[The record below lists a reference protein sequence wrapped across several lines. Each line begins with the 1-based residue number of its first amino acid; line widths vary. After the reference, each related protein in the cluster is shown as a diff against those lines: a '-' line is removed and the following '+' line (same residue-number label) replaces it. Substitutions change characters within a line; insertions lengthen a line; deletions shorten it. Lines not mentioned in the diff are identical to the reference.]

1 MLTLYSSSAGSGK
14 TYTLTREYLAL
25 ALRQPRGFG
34 QILAVTFTKKATA
47 EMKHRIV
54 AQLAQLR
61 TEPDSAMGQELQ
73 ADLGLSASLLAHRA
87 TEALQT
93 LLHNYADFA
102 VSTIDS
108 FFQRVLRAFAYEL
121 EVDLQFRV
129 ELDEAK
135 VLHWLVEQLVADV
148 AHDQALRKWLEAFA
162 DERLQSGK
170 SWDFRRDVEQ
180 LAKEIFRE
188 AFRNFETE
196 MKEAL
201 EQADFIP
208 THLAR
213 MRKVK
218 TDFEQAMKATAAK
231 ALALLAQHG
240 LTPDMFA
247 YGLSGAV
254 GHFYNVEKAKY
265 EPGKRAREV
274 AGRAEKGG
282 DWYTRAAPADVKRRI
297 DAVDAQLRPLLE
309 KLVNHYD
316 TEGPAYRTA
325 TAVMQHLYT
334 LGILTRL
341 RKYLQQYRET
351 ENILPIADVAPL
363 LAGLIGGHEAPYI
376 YERVGQRYQHFLIDE
391 FQDTS
396 GLQWANFRPLLENSL
411 ASGHRNLLVGDVKQ
425 SIYRWRGGD
434 AGLLLTGV
442 THDLGESQI
451 ERAALLN
458 NWRSLPCII
467 AFNNALFAAA
477 PAHLRNDLRTRIAA
491 ADLPD
496 SWKAALQALT
506 HVLNLTYAETEQEYP
521 SQRAARTDPHA
532 GGVCGQFVPTKVEGE
547 PAEAADDDD
556 DDDETIATPAG
567 WKGRVLQQ
575 LVPRLQDLHARGYA
589 WQDMV
594 ILVRDNKDGVQV
606 ADFLTSAGLPV
617 ISNESLYLN
626 SALGVRLLVQ
636 ALRFLQQP
644 YDRLAAV
651 ALLRTYGTYQ
661 PATTAPPVNYQLPT
675 DGTLAEHLRPW
686 LPTDFVDHLAQWA
699 RLPLYEA
706 GENLVACFGLTAR
719 ASEGVYVQQF
729 QDELLR
735 FGRTESADL
744 GDFLTW
750 WDKEGHQKKTIRV
763 AGGQSA
769 IQLLTIHKSKG
780 LEYKVVVIPFANWPL
795 DHGVNKQILWART
808 TEAPFNEI
816 SQMPLTYNSKLA
828 NTYYAPEY
836 LQEMVYAYLDNLNLL
851 YVATTRAVEQLC
863 FFAPYDD
870 KASKSLRHVGDLLY
884 QYASQQPN
892 WDAEKQALTLG
903 AFPPPPTD
911 ANAAATHAETT
922 ALVLRTY
929 PTAPWRSRFRVR
941 SAAAE
946 LFATGT
952 AQPDP
957 YRLWQRVLACLPRA
971 DRLAAVLRERRFGGE
986 LTAAAEADL
995 LHAWS
1000 ARLAAPPLADWFGPT
1015 ARAQPSPEW
1024 LVGGY
1029 VHNPHRLVQTASGAV
1044 VVAFA
1049 RPDDADQQQQKLVAL
1064 QRALA
1069 KAGQPVPRTCVY
1081 ALATGEAVWL

>member
-1 MLTLYSSSAGSGK
+1 MTLVLYSSSAGSGK
-14 TYTLTREYLAL
+14 TYTLTREYLTL

-61 TEPDSAMGQELQ
+61 TEPDSAMGRELQ
-73 ADLGLSASLLAHRA
+73 TALGLQAPQLAHRA
-87 TEALQT
+87 TEALQA

-129 ELDEAK
+129 ELDEVK

-148 AHDQALRKWLEAFA
+148 VHDPPLRKWLEAFA
-162 DERLQSGK
+162 NERLQDGK
-170 SWDFRRDVEQ
+170 AWDFRQDVEK
-180 LAKEIFRE
+180 LSKEIFHE
-188 AFRNFETE
+188 TFRDFETE
-196 MKEAL
+196 MKAAL

-208 THLAR
+208 AHLGR

-218 TDFEQAMKATAAK
+218 ADFEQAMKATATEAR
-231 ALALLAQHG
+231 ALLVQHE
-240 LTPDMFA
+240 LTPGDFTQ
-247 YGLSGAV
+247 GTRGV
-254 GHFYNVEKAKY
+254 GRYFDKVLAGEYSPNNY
-265 EPGKRAREV
+265 TRAV
-274 AGRAEKGG
+274 AGGG
-282 DWYTRAAPADVKRRI
+282 NWYSKAAPADVKRRI

-309 KLVNHYD
+309 KLVNDYD
-316 TEGPAYRTA
+316 DGGPAYRTA

-351 ENILPIADVAPL
+351 ENALPIADVAPL
-363 LAGLIGGHEAPYI
+363 LAGLVGGHEAPYI

-411 ASGHRNLLVGDVKQ
+411 GSGHRNLLVGDVKQ
-425 SIYRWRGGD
+425 SIYRWRGGN
-434 AGLLLTGV
+434 AGLLLQGV
-442 THDLGESQI
+442 ADDLSEGQI

-467 AFNNALFAAA
+467 AFNNDLFAAA
-477 PAHLRNDLRTRIAA
+477 PAHLRGELITHIEE
-491 ADLPD
+491 ADLPNYLKD
-496 SWKAALQALT
+496 DLKALT
-506 HVLNLTYAETEQEYP
+506 DVLELTYAEAKQEYP
-521 SQRAARTDPHA
+521 TQRTARTDPHA
-532 GGVCGQFVPTKVEGE
+532 GGIYGQFVPTKVEGE
-547 PAEAADDDD
+547 ADEPGDASDE
-556 DDDETIATPAG
+556 DDERPEVPAG

-589 WQDMV
+589 WQDMA
-594 ILVRDNKDGVQV
+594 ILTRNNKEGALV

-636 ALRFLQQP
+636 ALRFLHQP
-644 YDRLAAV
+644 YDRLAA
-651 ALLRTYGTYQ
+651 ATLLRTYAAYR
-661 PATTAPPVNYQLPT
+661 PTAALPPVSYQLPA
-675 DGTLAEHLRPW
+675 DAPPAAYLRPW
-686 LPTDFVDHLAQWA
+686 LPADFLDHLAAWV

-706 GENLVACFGLTAR
+706 GERLVTCFELTER
-719 ASEGVYVQQF
+719 TSEWVYVQQF

-750 WDKEGHQKKTIRV
+750 WDEEGHKKKTIRV

-769 IQLLTIHKSKG
+769 IQLLTIHKAKG
-780 LEYKVVVIPFANWPL
+780 LEYKVVVIPFANWEL
-795 DHGVNKQILWART
+795 NHKANKQILWGRT
-808 TEAPFNEI
+808 TAAPFNEI
-816 SQMPLTYNSKLA
+816 SRMPLAYKSELA
-828 NTYYAPEY
+828 STYYAPEY

-851 YVATTRAVEQLC
+851 YVATTRAVEQLL
-863 FFAPYDD
+863 FFAPYGP
-870 KASKSLRHVGDLLY
+870 KTGESLKHVGDLLY
-884 QYASQQPN
+884 RYASQQPT
-892 WDAEKQALTLG
+892 WDAERQAFTLG
-903 AFPPPPTD
+903 AFPPPPHRSETVP
-911 ANAAATHAETT
+911 TPAETS
-922 ALVLRTY
+922 ALTLHTY
-929 PTAPWRSRFRVR
+929 PTAPWRARFEVR
-941 SAAAE
+941 SAATE

-957 YRLWQRVLACLPRA
+957 YRLVQRVLARLPRA
-971 DRLAAVLRERRFGGE
+971 DRLAAALRERRFGGE

-995 LHAWS
+995 LHEWS
-1000 ARLAAPPLADWFGPT
+1000 ARLAAPHLADWFGP
-1015 ARAQPSPEW
+1015 AAQAQPNPEW
-1024 LVGGY
+1024 LAGGY
-1029 VHNPHRLVQTASGAV
+1029 QHNPHRLVQTASGAV

-1069 KAGQPVPRTCVY
+1069 KAGQPVPRACLY